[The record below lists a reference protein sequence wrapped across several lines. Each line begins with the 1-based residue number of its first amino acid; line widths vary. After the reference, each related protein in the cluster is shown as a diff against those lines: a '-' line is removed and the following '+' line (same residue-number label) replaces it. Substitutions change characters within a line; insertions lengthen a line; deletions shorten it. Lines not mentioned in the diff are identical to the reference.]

1 MIKTLA
7 GSIRQYKKQTIM
19 SPVTVALE
27 VFFEIMIPLIMAKLI
42 DEGIDQGDMGVIWKY
57 GLILLAVAMISLFCG
72 AISGKFAAQASSG
85 FAKNL
90 RQDIYYKVQEF
101 SFANIDKFSI
111 ASLVTRMTTDI
122 TNIQMAFQ
130 MIIRIAVRS
139 PIMLVCAL
147 FAAFKIDAHLSLI
160 YVITVPI
167 LGIGLYAIIMKVH
180 PIFERV
186 FKTYDHLNAIVQE
199 NLYGIRVVKSLYM
212 YVADLLVGCQSDCGL
227 RR

>member
-7 GSIRQYKKQTIM
+7 GGIRQYKKQTIM

-101 SFANIDKFSI
+101 SFANIDKFST

-147 FAAFKIDAHLSLI
+147 VAAFKIDAQLSLI

-186 FKTYDHLNAIVQE
+186 FKTYDRLNAIVQE
-199 NLYGIRVVKSLYM
+199 NLYGIRVVKSDAL
-212 YVADLLVGCQSDCGL
+212 S
-227 RR
+227 

>member
-42 DEGIDQGDMGVIWKY
+42 DESGINMILVGD
-57 GLILLAVAMISLFCG
+57 SLG
-72 AISGKFAAQASSG
+72 MVMSG

-101 SFANIDKFSI
+101 SFANIDKFST

-167 LGIGLYAIIMKVH
+167 LGIGV
-180 PIFERV
+180 
-186 FKTYDHLNAIVQE
+186 
-199 NLYGIRVVKSLYM
+199 
-212 YVADLLVGCQSDCGL
+212 
-227 RR
+227 

>member
-1 MIKTLA
+1 MK
-7 GSIRQYKKQTIM
+7 RYKKYMTPYLSAFIIGPLLM
-19 SPVTVALE
+19 LTE
-27 VFFEIMIPLIMAKLI
+27 VFGEIMLPKLMSLIINNGVAERDIHYIMTIGAIMALTTSVMAVG
-42 DEGIDQGDMGVIWKY
+42 GIGGAYFSAKASICFTSDLRED
-57 GLILLAVAMISLFCG
+57 LF
-72 AISGKFAAQASSG
+72 A
-85 FAKNL
+85 
-90 RQDIYYKVQEF
+90 KVQEF
-101 SFANIDKFSI
+101 SFANIDKFST

-186 FKTYDHLNAIVQE
+186 FKTL
-199 NLYGIRVVKSLYM
+199 
-212 YVADLLVGCQSDCGL
+212 
-227 RR
+227 

>member
-1 MIKTLA
+1 MRHRLHLVL
-7 GSIRQYKKQTIM
+7 Q
-19 SPVTVALE
+19 E
-27 VFFEIMIPLIMAKLI
+27 
-42 DEGIDQGDMGVIWKY
+42 
-57 GLILLAVAMISLFCG
+57 
-72 AISGKFAAQASSG
+72 
-85 FAKNL
+85 NL

-101 SFANIDKFSI
+101 SFANIDKFST

-186 FKTYDHLNAIVQE
+186 FKTYDRLNAIVQE
-199 NLYGIRVVKSLYM
+199 NLYGIRVVKSFTREDHEVGKFDQVSDNIYRNFVKAEHILAFNMPLMQLAVYTCM
-212 YVADLLVGCQSDCGL
+212 LLICWLGARAIPWPAAVMKHLDFLPVSL
-227 RR
+227 